1 VRDYSIF
8 KEYRFFGSSNKNCG
22 HHNIWNVTSH
32 RHRMEDTKTSDQLTQ
47 RHATE
52 SSTFWRHRD
61 RGHLSDTAIAEDAII

>member
-1 VRDYSIF
+1 
-8 KEYRFFGSSNKNCG
+8 
-22 HHNIWNVTSH
+22 
-32 RHRMEDTKTSDQLTQ
+32 MEDTKTSDQLTQ